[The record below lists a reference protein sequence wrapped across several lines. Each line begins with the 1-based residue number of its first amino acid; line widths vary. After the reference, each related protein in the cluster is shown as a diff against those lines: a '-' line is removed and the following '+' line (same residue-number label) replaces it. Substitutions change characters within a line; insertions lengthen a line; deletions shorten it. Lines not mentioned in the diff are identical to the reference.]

1 MDPVYLDHAA
11 TTPMREEVVA
21 AMEPFA
27 SKTFGNPSSV
37 HRWGRAAHAA
47 LEDARGEIAH
57 AIGAKPQEVFF
68 VRGGTESDNLA
79 LLGWCEAHSA
89 DGTVPT
95 LAISALEHH
104 AVLEAAESAQ
114 RSGRAQVMKLRVS
127 LNGKV
132 SPDALRIALAGR
144 PILVSVMWVNNETG
158 MILPVREI
166 AQAAA
171 EAGAIMHTD
180 AAQALGKVAVDM
192 REVPV
197 AMLSATGHKLQGPKG
212 VGILFVR
219 EGTGLAPLLHGGGQ
233 ERRLRPGT
241 EDVGGAVGLA
251 LAIRLGVK
259 EREAE
264 AERLTAFRERLGCE
278 LLGKIPGSRIN
289 AGVALRAPHVLS
301 IGIAGIKDGAALLM
315 ALDLEGI
322 AVSGGSACL
331 SGAAKRSHV
340 MAALYGEHD
349 NHATIRY
356 SFGKSTTPE
365 DVLRAAEA
373 TKKVV
378 EKLRS
383 MEGAA

>member
-11 TTPMREEVVA
+11 TTPLREEVIA

-27 SKTFGNPSSV
+27 AKTFGNPSSV

-47 LEDARGEIAH
+47 LEDARAEIAH
-57 AIGAKPQEVFF
+57 AIGAKPPEVFF

-89 DGTVPT
+89 DGTMPT
-95 LAISALEHH
+95 VAVSALEHH

-114 RSGRAQVMKLRVS
+114 RGGRAQVMKLRVS
-127 LNGKV
+127 LDGKV
-132 SPDALRIALAGR
+132 SPDALRVALAGR
-144 PILVSVMWVNNETG
+144 PALVSVMWVNNETG

-180 AAQALGKVAVDM
+180 AAQALGKVPVDV
-192 REVPV
+192 RDVPV
-197 AMLSATGHKLQGPKG
+197 TMLSATGHKLQGPKG
-212 VGILFVR
+212 IGILFVR
-219 EGTGLAPLLHGGGQ
+219 EGTPLAPLLHGGGQ
-233 ERRLRPGT
+233 ERRMRPGT
-241 EDVGGAVGLA
+241 EDVAGAVGLA

-264 AERLTAFRERLGCE
+264 GERLTAFRDRMGCE

-301 IGIAGIKDGAALLM
+301 MGIAGIKDGGALLM

-340 MAALYGEHD
+340 MATLYGEND
-349 NHATIRY
+349 GHATVRF
-356 SFGKSTTPE
+356 SFGKTTRPE
-365 DVLRAAEA
+365 DILRAVEA
-373 TKKVV
+373 TTRVV
-378 EKLRS
+378 DRMKS

>member
-11 TTPMREEVVA
+11 TTPLREEVIA

-27 SKTFGNPSSV
+27 AKTFGNPSSV

-57 AIGAKPQEVFF
+57 AIGARPAEVFF

-79 LLGWCEAHSA
+79 VLGWCETHSA
-89 DGTVPT
+89 DGTTPT
-95 LAISALEHH
+95 IAVSALEHH

-114 RSGRAQVMKLRVS
+114 RSGRAHVMKLHVS
-127 LNGKV
+127 LDGKV
-132 SPDALRIALAGR
+132 SPDALRVALAGS
-144 PILVSVMWVNNETG
+144 PTLVSVMWVNNETG
-158 MILPVREI
+158 MVLPVREI
-166 AQAAA
+166 AQVVAT
-171 EAGAIMHTD
+171 AGAIMHTD
-180 AAQALGKVAVDM
+180 AAQAIGKVPVDV

-197 AMLSATGHKLQGPKG
+197 HLLSATGHKIQGPKG
-212 VGILFVR
+212 IGILFVR
-219 EGTGLAPLLHGGGQ
+219 DGTPLAPMLHGGGQ
-233 ERRLRPGT
+233 ERRMRPGT
-241 EDVGGAVGLA
+241 EDVAGAVGLA
-251 LAIRLGVK
+251 LAIRLAVR
-259 EREAE
+259 ERDAE
-264 AERLTAFRERLGCE
+264 AQRLTAFRESLGCD

-301 IGIAGIKDGAALLM
+301 MGIAGIKDGAALLM

-340 MAALYGEHD
+340 MATLYGD
-349 NHATIRY
+349 GDDHATIRF
-356 SFGKSTTPE
+356 SFGKSTTAE
-365 DVLRAAEA
+365 DIQRAAEA
-373 TKKVV
+373 TTRVV
-378 EKLRS
+378 QRARS